1 MALDIFA
8 QYATDETLE
17 ENGTWFQIG
26 GGARVLVARSGN
38 RKYGK
43 MLTKEVERNKKA
55 LDLNDDAADKL
66 SEEIMIAV
74 IADTILLGWEDVS
87 VQGQGAGVQ
96 RRQRQASCWRSRI
109 SARLLRSSLTT
120 FPRSSSRRQ
129 RSREKPDGLPRLG
142 IGVGRQ

>member
-8 QYATDETLE
+8 QFATDETLE

-43 MLTKEVERNKKA
+43 MLTKAVERNKKA

-66 SEEIMIAV
+66 SEEIMISVLAE
-74 IADTILLGWEDVS
+74 TILLGWEDISFKGEVLEYNIANAKKLLAVKDFRKAIAQFADDVS
-87 VQGQGAGVQ
+87 AFKFKETEEQGKA
-96 RRQRQASCWRSRI
+96 
-109 SARLLRSSLTT
+109 
-120 FPRSSSRRQ
+120 
-129 RSREKPDGLPRLG
+129 
-142 IGVGRQ
+142 

>member
-8 QYATDETLE
+8 KFATDETLE

-66 SEEIMIAV
+66 SEEIMISVLAE
-74 IADTILLGWEDVS
+74 TILLGWEDISFKGEVLEYNVANAKKLLAVKDFRKAIAQFADDVS
-87 VQGQGAGVQ
+87 AFKFKETEEQGKA
-96 RRQRQASCWRSRI
+96 
-109 SARLLRSSLTT
+109 
-120 FPRSSSRRQ
+120 
-129 RSREKPDGLPRLG
+129 
-142 IGVGRQ
+142 

>member
-8 QYATDETLE
+8 QFATDETLE

-66 SEEIMIAV
+66 SEEIMISVLAE
-74 IADTILLGWEDVS
+74 TILLGWEDISFKGEVLEYNIANAKKLLAVKDFRKAIAQFADDVS
-87 VQGQGAGVQ
+87 AFKFKETEKQGKA
-96 RRQRQASCWRSRI
+96 
-109 SARLLRSSLTT
+109 
-120 FPRSSSRRQ
+120 
-129 RSREKPDGLPRLG
+129 
-142 IGVGRQ
+142 

>member
-8 QYATDETLE
+8 QFATDETLE

-66 SEEIMIAV
+66 SEEIMISVLAE
-74 IADTILLGWEDVS
+74 TILLGWEDISFKGEVLEYNVANAKKLLAVKDFRKAIAQFADDVS
-87 VQGQGAGVQ
+87 AFKFKETEKQGKA
-96 RRQRQASCWRSRI
+96 
-109 SARLLRSSLTT
+109 
-120 FPRSSSRRQ
+120 
-129 RSREKPDGLPRLG
+129 
-142 IGVGRQ
+142 

>member
-8 QYATDETLE
+8 QFATDETLE

-55 LDLNDDAADKL
+55 LDQNDDAADKL
-66 SEEIMIAV
+66 SEEIMISVLAE
-74 IADTILLGWEDVS
+74 TILLGWEDISFKGEVLEYNVANAKKLLAVKDFRKAIAQFADDVS
-87 VQGQGAGVQ
+87 AFKFKETEEQGKA
-96 RRQRQASCWRSRI
+96 
-109 SARLLRSSLTT
+109 
-120 FPRSSSRRQ
+120 
-129 RSREKPDGLPRLG
+129 
-142 IGVGRQ
+142 

>member
-17 ENGTWFQIG
+17 ENGTWFPVG

-74 IADTILLGWEDVS
+74 IADTILLGWEDVTFKGKALEYNPANARKLLAIKDFRKAVAQFADDVS
-87 VQGQGAGVQ
+87 AFKFKETEEQGKA
-96 RRQRQASCWRSRI
+96 
-109 SARLLRSSLTT
+109 
-120 FPRSSSRRQ
+120 
-129 RSREKPDGLPRLG
+129 
-142 IGVGRQ
+142 

>member
-8 QYATDETLE
+8 QFATDETLE

-66 SEEIMIAV
+66 SEEIMISVLAE
-74 IADTILLGWEDVS
+74 TILLGWEDISFKGEVLEYNVANAKKLLAVKDFRKAIAQFADDVS
-87 VQGQGAGVQ
+87 AFKFKETEEQGKA
-96 RRQRQASCWRSRI
+96 
-109 SARLLRSSLTT
+109 
-120 FPRSSSRRQ
+120 
-129 RSREKPDGLPRLG
+129 
-142 IGVGRQ
+142 

>member
-8 QYATDETLE
+8 QFATDETLE

-66 SEEIMIAV
+66 SEEIMISVLAE
-74 IADTILLGWEDVS
+74 TILLGWEDISFKGEVLEYNVS
-87 VQGQGAGVQ
+87 NAKKLLAVKDFRKAIAQFADDVSAFKFKETEEQGKA
-96 RRQRQASCWRSRI
+96 
-109 SARLLRSSLTT
+109 
-120 FPRSSSRRQ
+120 
-129 RSREKPDGLPRLG
+129 
-142 IGVGRQ
+142 

>member
-8 QYATDETLE
+8 QFATDETLE

-66 SEEIMIAV
+66 SEEIMISVLAE
-74 IADTILLGWEDVS
+74 TILLGWEDISFKGEVLEYNIANAKKLLAVKDFRKAIAQFADDVS
-87 VQGQGAGVQ
+87 AFKFKETEEQGKA
-96 RRQRQASCWRSRI
+96 
-109 SARLLRSSLTT
+109 
-120 FPRSSSRRQ
+120 
-129 RSREKPDGLPRLG
+129 
-142 IGVGRQ
+142 

>member
-43 MLTKEVERNKKA
+43 MLTKEVERNKKE

-74 IADTILLGWEDVS
+74 IADTILLGWEDVTFKGKALEYS
-87 VQGQGAGVQ
+87 PANARKLLAIKDFRKAVAQFADDVSAFKFKETEEQGKA
-96 RRQRQASCWRSRI
+96 
-109 SARLLRSSLTT
+109 
-120 FPRSSSRRQ
+120 
-129 RSREKPDGLPRLG
+129 
-142 IGVGRQ
+142 